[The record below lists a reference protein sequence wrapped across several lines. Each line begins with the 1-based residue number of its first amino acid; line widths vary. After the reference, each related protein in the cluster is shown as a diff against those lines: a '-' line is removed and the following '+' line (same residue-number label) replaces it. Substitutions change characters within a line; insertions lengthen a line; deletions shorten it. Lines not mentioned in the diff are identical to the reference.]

1 MEMSGFEVSIFYIYI
16 KRTSNMD
23 TFRIDTLLEQNNMTF
38 TELSTRLGATISRTN
53 LYNFFSDNNKT
64 ISILKQTAEVLN
76 VNIGDL
82 FAKSENEIVRGFIE
96 MEGNNEIFIIN
107 NILDLRRFNA
117 MLEDYLIRKN
127 NNQAE

>member
-16 KRTSNMD
+16 KRTSNMY

>member
-1 MEMSGFEVSIFYIYI
+1 MSGFEVSIFYIYI

>member
-76 VNIGDL
+76 VNVSDL
-82 FAKSENEIVRGFIE
+82 FAKTEAEIVHGYLEIDGINEIY
-96 MEGNNEIFIIN
+96 IISN
-107 NILDLRRFNA
+107 LIDLQRFNV
-117 MLEDYLIRKN
+117 MLEDYLNAKN
-127 NNQAE
+127 NSETE

>member
-1 MEMSGFEVSIFYIYI
+1 MSGFEVSIFYIYI

-107 NILDLRRFNA
+107 NILDLQRFNA